1 MNQEMYEEVSALV
14 GIFDGCTVDGEDV
27 WCFKLIKDIIDGKVL
42 IETISEDRKKLAQK
56 QINDSFEWLERL
68 GPNIKIRFKE
78 EILALI
84 N

>member
-1 MNQEMYEEVSALV
+1 MNQEMYEAVIDLIE
-14 GIFDGCTVDGEDV
+14 IFDNCTVNGEDV

-42 IETISEDRKKLAQK
+42 AQTISENRRKLAQM
-56 QINDSFEWLERL
+56 QINDSLEWLLSL
-68 GPNIKIRFKE
+68 GITIKFKE

>member
-1 MNQEMYEEVSALV
+1 MNQEMYEAVIDLIE
-14 GIFDGCTVDGEDV
+14 IFDNCTVNGEDV

-42 IETISEDRKKLAQK
+42 IETISENRRKLAQM
-56 QINDSFEWLERL
+56 QINDSWEWLQSL
-68 GPNIKIRFKE
+68 GVTIKFKE

>member
-1 MNQEMYEEVSALV
+1 MNQEMYEAVIDLIE
-14 GIFDGCTVDGEDV
+14 IFDNCTVNGEDV

-42 IETISEDRKKLAQK
+42 IETISENRRKLAQM
-56 QINDSFEWLERL
+56 QINDSLEWLLSL
-68 GPNIKIRFKE
+68 GITIKFKE

>member
-1 MNQEMYEEVSALV
+1 MNQEMYEAVIDLIE
-14 GIFDGCTVDGEDV
+14 IFDDCTVNGEDV

-42 IETISEDRKKLAQK
+42 IETISENRRKLAQM
-56 QINDSFEWLERL
+56 QINDSLEWLQSL
-68 GPNIKIRFKE
+68 GVTNKFKE

>member
-1 MNQEMYEEVSALV
+1 MNQEMYEAVIDLIE
-14 GIFDGCTVDGEDV
+14 IFDDCTVNGEDV

-42 IETISEDRKKLAQK
+42 IETISENRRKLAQM
-56 QINDSFEWLERL
+56 QINDSLEWLQSL
-68 GPNIKIRFKE
+68 GVTIKFKE

>member
-1 MNQEMYEEVSALV
+1 MNQEMYEEVMDLV

-42 IETISEDRKKLAQK
+42 IETISENRKKLAQM
-56 QINDSFEWLERL
+56 QINDSFEWLESL
-68 GPNIKIRFKE
+68 GPNIVIRFKE

>member
-1 MNQEMYEEVSALV
+1 MNKEIYEAIIDLIE
-14 GIFDGCTVDGEDV
+14 IFDNCTVNGEEV

-42 IETISEDRKKLAQK
+42 IESISESRKKLAQM
-56 QINDSFEWLERL
+56 QIIDSLEWIQSF
-68 GPNIKIRFKE
+68 GVAIKFRE